1 MDLLTKLLVFLIHID
16 QETILNFFG
25 ISDPNTIVINSDYQ
39 TIFENSELIP
49 ISTNV
54 SLETLRIIVQAI
66 IDYSK
71 TGLSLVD
78 IENICLLITFIRF
91 IILAVKYNIKTSF
104 YICSISLF
112 AAALWYF
119 HAKEVLLNWSGS
131 IKGLGMKELSRARN
145 SVIDDKNAY
154 RLSYRSLIVTEFRK
168 QLPGKFSFTDSE
180 IRSSND
186 FFSLKFALTKAAVR
200 DEYRIDPISM
210 VFSRLP
216 KSLTPVTDKIY
227 YTIFDNLLPRIVNQ
241 CIRTFKAMWP
251 VTSWVYI
258 TRVWKQYCPYLIRW
272 HWTFLQTYDWIEQY
286 LFKFAFRIAIYAWSL
301 QREGIYDRP
310 AVIAVGLRCM
320 LYMEFLFV
328 FYALIH
334 ALFSQ
339 YFYVPFLTE
348 NTELHVGPRPKDSI
362 YSGGYTDWQEY
373 NSRWKPYGLEGRSKN
388 GFPKLW
394 YGWFGKDRQ
403 FPEKIKNF
411 SKRFLKKIK
420 KLVGFFN

>member
-25 ISDPNTIVINSDYQ
+25 ISDPNTIAINSDYQ
-39 TIFENSELIP
+39 TIYGSLETVQ

-54 SLETLRIIVQAI
+54 SLETLKIIVQAV

-71 TGLSLVD
+71 TGLSLID

-91 IILAVKYNIKTSF
+91 IILAVQYNVKTSL

-145 SVIDDKNAY
+145 SVLDDKNAY

-168 QLPGKFSFTDSE
+168 QLPGKFSFNDSDV
-180 IRSSND
+180 RSAND
-186 FFSLKFALTKAAVR
+186 FFSLKFALTKAALR
-200 DEYRIDPISM
+200 DEHRIDPIAM
-210 VFSRLP
+210 IFSRLP
-216 KSLTPVTDKIY
+216 KSVTPITDKIY
-227 YTIFDNLLPRIVNQ
+227 YTIFDNLLPNIVNQ

-286 LFKFAFRIAIYAWSL
+286 FFKLAFRVAIYAWNL
-301 QREGIYDRP
+301 QREEIYDRP
-310 AVIAVGLRCM
+310 AAIAVGLRCM
-320 LYMEFLFV
+320 LYMEFLFI
-328 FYALIH
+328 FYALVH

-394 YGWFGKDRQ
+394 YGWFGRDRQ
-403 FPEKIKNF
+403 LPN
-411 SKRFLKKIK
+411 KIK
-420 KLVGFFN
+420 KFSKKFIKKWRKLFLRK

>member
-1 MDLLTKLLVFLIHID
+1 MELLTKLLVLLIHVD

-25 ISDPNTIVINSDYQ
+25 ISDPNIIAINSDYQ
-39 TIFENSELIP
+39 TIYGNAETIS

-54 SLETLRIIVQAI
+54 SFETLRIIIQAV

-71 TGLSLVD
+71 RGLSLVD

-119 HAKEVLLNWSGS
+119 HAREVVVNWSGT
-131 IKGLGMKELSRARN
+131 IKGLGMKELSRAR
-145 SVIDDKNAY
+145 SSALEDKTAY
-154 RLSYRSLIVTEFRK
+154 KLSYRSLIVTEFRK
-168 QLPGKFSFTDSE
+168 QLPTKFSYTDSE
-180 IRSSND
+180 IRSGSD
-186 FFSLKFALTKAAVR
+186 FFSLKFALTKSALR

-210 VFSRLP
+210 IFSRMP
-216 KSLTPVTDKIY
+216 NSLSSITDKIY

-251 VTSWVYI
+251 ITSWVYF

-272 HWTFLQTYDWIEQY
+272 HWTFVQTYDWIEQY
-286 LFKFAFRIAIYAWSL
+286 IFKLVIRLSIYAWNL
-301 QREGIYDRP
+301 QRVGIYDRP
-310 AVIAVGLRCM
+310 TIIAIGLRCM
-320 LYMEFLFV
+320 LYLEFLFL
-328 FYALIH
+328 FYALTH

-373 NSRWKPYGLEGRSKN
+373 NSRWKPYGLEARNKS

-403 FPEKIKNF
+403 LPQRLNKFF
-411 SKRFLKKIK
+411 KKFFK
-420 KLVGFFN
+420 KLQRLISRT